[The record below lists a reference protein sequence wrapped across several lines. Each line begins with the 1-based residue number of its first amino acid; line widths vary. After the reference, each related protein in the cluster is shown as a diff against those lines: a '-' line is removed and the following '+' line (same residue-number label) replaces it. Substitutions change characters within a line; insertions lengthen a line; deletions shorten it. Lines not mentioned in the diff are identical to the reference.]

1 MLSSRRPTALL
12 ALVIAT
18 FCASPAVAMI
28 AVSLFRPPLRHAAE
42 LAARCPDIRNGRYS
56 VHLRIDGEGRAHDV
70 ELRQAPEGITLW
82 TEECVERA
90 FAAETFPSAG
100 TRDRPVASIQI
111 TFPFVVAGH
120 PEPGAAA
127 HP

>member
-1 MLSSRRPTALL
+1 MTSMERLIACLGLL
-12 ALVIAT
+12 PLAV
-18 FCASPAVAMI
+18 SPAHAMI

-42 LAARCPDIRNGRYS
+42 VAARCPDIRNGRYS

-100 TRDRPVASIQI
+100 SRERPVASIQI

-120 PEPGAAA
+120 PEPEASA